1 MTKTNYPRVVQVM
14 AGAADGGAET
24 AFIDMCVAM
33 AEAGVPQHVLLRA
46 HQTRQARLEAAGIP
60 CTTLPFG
67 GPLDIY
73 TPWRIARIIKAFGAD
88 IVQTWMSRA
97 AQRLPKR
104 PKNAA
109 YLVFSRLGG
118 YYALKHFPQTDYFVT
133 ITPAIRD
140 YLIEGGVTPSR
151 VRPINNFAE
160 MEGGEITP
168 VDRASLNTPATA
180 KVALCLS
187 RLHTSKGLDIL
198 IRAVDELPDV
208 HVWLAGAGPEEANL
222 RALAAQMGVADRVHF
237 LGWRNDRAALLAAAD
252 MFILPSRYE
261 PFGTSFI
268 QPWMAGRPLI
278 ACDADG
284 PRQFVRDGVDGL
296 LIPRDNV
303 GAMRDAITRLLD
315 NPALCDTLCRNG
327 FDHYQQAF
335 TKDKTV
341 AAYLAYYAEA
351 LATEGLSKYS
361 HSHLEVAAV
370 EKVFG

>member
-1 MTKTNYPRVVQVM
+1 MADRHPRVMQIM

-33 AEAGVPQHVLLRA
+33 ADAGVPQHVLLRA
-46 HQTRQARLEAAGIP
+46 HNVRQARLTAAGIP
-60 CTTLPFG
+60 YTTLPFG
-67 GPLDIY
+67 GPLDLY
-73 TPWRIARIIKAFGAD
+73 TPWRISRIIKAFKPD

-97 AQRLPKR
+97 AQRLPRR
-104 PKNAA
+104 PKNAG

-140 YLIEGGVTPSR
+140 YLVDAGVTPVR
-151 VRPINNFAE
+151 VRHINNFAE
-160 MEGGEITP
+160 MEVGDIAP
-168 VDRASLNTPATA
+168 VDRAALNTPDTA

-187 RLHTSKGLDIL
+187 RLHSVKGLDIV
-198 IRAVDELPDV
+198 IRAIDTMPDV
-208 HVWLAGAGPEEANL
+208 HVWLAGAGPEEENL
-222 RALAAQMGVADRVHF
+222 RNLAAQTGVADRIHF

-296 LIPRDNV
+296 LIPRDDV
-303 GAMRDAITRLLD
+303 AAMRDAIERLLND
-315 NPALCDTLCRNG
+315 PALAATLCRNG
-327 FDHYQQAF
+327 FDHYQQEF

-341 AAYLAYYAEA
+341 AAYLAYYTEA
-351 LATEGLSKYS
+351 LAAEGLARY
-361 HSHLEVAAV
+361 AA
-370 EKVFG
+370 